1 MPYAEFFSTNNIG
14 DISDK
19 YQVCIYI
26 STYLSYVLCKYMF
39 QFLAESMWWC
49 WMVACPAMAGGDWT
63 NPSTVFPK
71 TSQTSSQ
78 NIRIYVALNIFS
90 KHQNIRSAKHLLR
103 IYLAPMFFSNIR
115 AYLATNMFSNV
126 KCKKRE
132 KNNIFVLVQLFSQGK
147 THDNKQLSCFINLQ
161 MLKLPRNWN
170 QYDWWR

>member
-1 MPYAEFFSTNNIG
+1 MNCNKTPSIVLKFLHVWRNFQFPHNFHTWKAEICPHDNFFSTNNIG

-26 STYLSYVLCKYMF
+26 STYLSYVPCKYMF

-71 TSQTSSQ
+71 TCQTSSQ

-90 KHQNIRSAKHLLR
+90 KHQNILSANVLLKHQS
-103 IYLAPMFFSNIR
+103 ISSNKHV
-115 AYLATNMFSNV
+115 L
-126 KCKKRE
+126 KCK
-132 KNNIFVLVQLFSQGK
+132 
-147 THDNKQLSCFINLQ
+147 
-161 MLKLPRNWN
+161 M
-170 QYDWWR
+170 